1 MIRAA
6 FVALLLSGCAAT
18 DQQILRVE
26 VPVAVPCIPAD
37 KIPARPEYLSRRG
50 DYPGDAQAAAL
61 IAADLER
68 AIQYGTLW
76 EAAAAGCVEHK

>member
-1 MIRAA
+1 MIRA
-6 FVALLLSGCAAT
+6 VCVTLLLAGCAT
-18 DQQILRVE
+18 TEQQIVRVD
-26 VPVAVPCIPAD
+26 VPVAVPCITQ
-37 KIPARPEYLSRRG
+37 IPARPEYLSRRG